1 MGLRSS
7 GLVSPREVAINPSW
21 LPHTY
26 DAAGSNLTSVFLTRE
41 DHGQLMF
48 LSDEHFKDQF
58 RKVTYP
64 ASEIAAHL
72 NEAPR
77 APIHFIFHTSFCCS
91 TLLLKA
97 LDLPGRSFGVREPDV
112 LINLANRLIRSDD
125 ASNRERLR
133 LALRLIARPFA
144 PGESIIVKPTNFA
157 NRLAMPALEM
167 NPESR
172 AVLLYSDARTLLRS
186 ILKRGMW
193 GRIWGRKL
201 FQSAALWSSL
211 DFGFSP
217 DETFV
222 LTDLQALALGWL
234 MQMHQFGEL
243 ARRMGERVTI
253 VDSADFLADP
263 GQTLRRISRSFE
275 LDLDQSAIDEVVNG
289 PTFARHSKFSERG
302 YGRAERA
309 ADHSA
314 AEAAHHEELEMVVK
328 WVETVAAHMNVDLKP
343 ASSPLERAL

>member
-1 MGLRSS
+1 MVSESS
-7 GLVSPREVAINPSW
+7 REVALDPNW

-26 DAAGSNLTSVFLTRE
+26 DAAGSNLTFVFVTRE
-41 DHGQLMF
+41 DHGHLMF

-64 ASEIAAHL
+64 ASEIAAHVR
-72 NEAPR
+72 EAAQ

-91 TLLLKA
+91 TLMLKA
-97 LDLPGRSFGVREPDV
+97 LDVPGCAFGLREPDV
-112 LINLANRLIRSDD
+112 LINLANRFMRSDD

-133 LALRLIARPFA
+133 LVLRLLARPFE

-157 NRLAMPALEM
+157 NRLAMPALEIS
-167 NPESR
+167 PESR

-217 DETFV
+217 EQAFV
-222 LTDLQALALGWL
+222 LTDLQALGLGWL

-243 ARRMGERVTI
+243 ARLMGERVTI
-253 VDSADFLADP
+253 VDSADFLEDP
-263 GQTLRRISRSFE
+263 AKTLRRISCLFE
-275 LDLDQSAIDEVVNG
+275 LNLDQSLVDEVVNG
-289 PTFARHSKFSERG
+289 PTFNRHSKFSERG
-302 YGRAERA
+302 YGRAERT

-314 AEAAHHEELEMVVK
+314 AEAAHHEELEMVVT
-328 WVETVAAHMNVDLKP
+328 WVETVAAHLNVDLRP
-343 ASSPLERAL
+343 ASTFLERAV

>member
-1 MGLRSS
+1 MVSGSS
-7 GLVSPREVAINPSW
+7 REVALDPSW

-26 DAAGSNLTSVFLTRE
+26 DAAGSNLTCVFVTRE
-41 DHGQLMF
+41 DHGDLMF

-64 ASEIAAHL
+64 ASEIAAHVR
-72 NEAPR
+72 AAAQ

-91 TLLLKA
+91 TLMLKA
-97 LDLPGRSFGVREPDV
+97 LDIPGHALGLREPDV
-112 LINLANRLIRSDD
+112 LINLANRFIRSDD

-133 LALRLIARPFA
+133 LVLRLLARPFE

-167 NPESR
+167 SPESR

-201 FQSAALWSSL
+201 FQSDAIWTSL
-211 DFGFSP
+211 NFGFSP
-217 DETFV
+217 EEAFV
-222 LTDLQALALGWL
+222 LTDLQALGLGWL

-243 ARRMGERVTI
+243 ARHMGERVTI
-253 VDSADFLADP
+253 VDSADFITDP
-263 GQTLRRISRSFE
+263 AQTLQRVSRLFE
-275 LDLDQSAIDEVVNG
+275 LSLDQSAIDEVVNG

-302 YGRAERA
+302 YGRAERT

-314 AEAAHHEELEMVVK
+314 AEAAHHEELEMVVN
-328 WVETVAAHMNVDLKP
+328 WVETVAAHMNVDLRP
-343 ASSPLERAL
+343 ASTFLERAV